1 MPNEGVIVDKA
12 KALAAVPDAV
22 GKTITSFSKISE
34 NLLEDVLDTIIDNL
48 KINKKFVNIRAGK
61 ASPAMVGSVMVN
73 YYGSQTP
80 LSQVA
85 NVATP
90 DGMTITIA
98 PWEKGLIPEI
108 EKGIH
113 LANIGFNPMNN
124 GDSVIINV
132 PPLTEERRKELAK
145 QAKAEAEDSKVGVRN
160 DRKNAMNSIKEI
172 EGASD
177 DLKKG
182 LEEDIQKMTDASITK
197 IDTLLVVKEKEIM
210 TV

>member
-1 MPNEGVIVDKA
+1 
-12 KALAAVPDAV
+12 
-22 GKTITSFSKISE
+22 
-34 NLLEDVLDTIIDNL
+34 
-48 KINKKFVNIRAGK
+48 
-61 ASPAMVGSVMVN
+61 
-73 YYGSQTP
+73 
-80 LSQVA
+80 
-85 NVATP
+85 
-90 DGMTITIA
+90 
-98 PWEKGLIPEI
+98 
-108 EKGIH
+108 
-113 LANIGFNPMNN
+113 MNN

-182 LEEDIQKMTDASITK
+182 LEEDVQKMTDASITK
-197 IDTLLVVKEKEIM
+197 IDSLLVVKEKEIM